1 MSAMAGPAWSSEPPT
16 NWMVER
22 EGGLKRELGWPA
34 WVNTN
39 AYHYIAYLLGGYY
52 EEEED
57 RQKATSDCHVS
68 NALNSP
74 LAANALW
81 FLYSVAILLLFFLSP
96 TACSRES
103 CSKLKISEA
112 LLKCGHQ
119 GWCNQAFKKRE
130 RDRNNGGWVVVGG
143 YIWHIFHC
151 RSAGSRERLLRTWI
165 CMLRMVLL
173 LSLSVWLQLTRTRWC
188 HPEGFVNILDKETKS
203 QGWR

>member
-52 EEEED
+52 KEEED

-81 FLYSVAILLLFFLSP
+81 FLYSVAIFLLFFLSP

-130 RDRNNGGWVVVGG
+130 RGRNNGGWVVVGG
-143 YIWHIFHC
+143 YIWHIFSLQVCWLKRATAEDLDLHATHGAA
-151 RSAGSRERLLRTWI
+151 S
-165 CMLRMVLL
+165 
-173 LSLSVWLQLTRTRWC
+173 LSLCLATTHQNKMMSSRGICKHSW
-188 HPEGFVNILDKETKS
+188 
-203 QGWR
+203 